1 MGMGQMERIPGWGW
15 AAIGRDVDG
24 PVWTIW
30 ARMDRIVGK
39 GIGWD
44 GEGPGRTGLPG
55 WGWARLDRIAVMETG
70 TDRLGWGWAGIG
82 WDGVGWA

>member
-44 GEGPGRTGLPG
+44 GEGPGRTGLQ
-55 WGWARLDRIAVMETG
+55 GWARLDRIAVMETG
-70 TDRLGWGWAGIG
+70 TDRLGWGWADIG
-82 WDGVGWA
+82 WDGVGRA